1 MPGKRLLR
9 EYITIELWHFHLKI
23 YITSELLYKKC
34 FLGEPPVSLQ
44 SPGVLLP
51 FALRKEV
58 LPAAC
63 RLVAL
68 LLPLPSALLPPQPA
82 LLQQGAKS
90 ESAPT

>member
-1 MPGKRLLR
+1 MSYEISK
-9 EYITIELWHFHLKI
+9 LKH
-23 YITSELLYKKC
+23 TKLQHC
-34 FLGEPPVSLQ
+34 FTNKLVWGEPPVSLQ
-44 SPGVLLP
+44 SPEVLLP

-63 RLVAL
+63 LLVAL
-68 LLPLPSALLPPQPA
+68 LRPLPSALLPPQPA